1 MDSAVF
7 RNLVRHEFKRKGS
20 WRRQSRSHITKG
32 WWMVYSL
39 LVLISL
45 VGTATYFA
53 INNSLQLDSIW
64 FVTMGFPY
72 MVFFLGLNAV
82 KREWENDTYG
92 WWLTMPYPRKL
103 LISTKW
109 LVVWLKIW
117 VGIVFAFVIASVY
130 VLILSLTLPYY
141 SLDSVVSFMIA
152 GVNWLSLVAGLSPL
166 IIALGILTA
175 TVQKSILRPISPVL
189 WIVFMTGFSLIY
201 QTSDRIF
208 PGYMDGSE
216 TTLNI
221 SHAWFP
227 FSWELPVIMGLSW
240 ILTYV
245 VLRFAAHLLE
255 KKLDL

>member
-7 RNLVRHEFKRKGS
+7 RNLVRHEFKSKGS

-32 WWMVYSL
+32 WWRAYFL
-39 LVLISL
+39 LILISL

-53 INNSLQLDSIW
+53 INNSLQLNTIW

-92 WWLTMPYPRKL
+92 WWLTMPYPRKQ
-103 LISTKW
+103 LIFAKW
-109 LVVWLKIW
+109 LAVWLKIW
-117 VGIVFAFVIASVY
+117 AGILIVFVIMSAY
-130 VLILSLTLPYY
+130 VLILSLTIPYY

-152 GVNWLSLVAGLSPL
+152 GINWLSLVAGFSPL
-166 IIALGILTA
+166 IIALGILTS
-175 TVQKSILRPISPVL
+175 TIQNSVLRPISPVL
-189 WIVFMTGFSLIY
+189 WIVFMSGFSLVY
-201 QTSDRIF
+201 QSTDRIF
-208 PGYMDGSE
+208 PEYMVEYG
-216 TTLNI
+216 TTQF
-221 SHAWFP
+221 AYTWFP
-227 FSWELPVIMGLSW
+227 FPWELPVIMGLSW

-245 VLRFAAHLLE
+245 VLRFSAHLLE